1 MENRA
6 NLLLLNEVAQELRRS
21 VDGVRWLIK
30 SQQLKGAKLGGRMVV
45 RREDL
50 DAFVEAAFADVAD

>member
-1 MENRA
+1 MDKQG
-6 NLLLLNEVAQELRRS
+6 NLLLLTEVAEELRRS

-50 DAFVEAAFADVAD
+50 DAFVNAAFADAVD